1 MEVDAEIMNEILQ
14 CSDVQVMQK
23 GSIIGLLFEQNK
35 CFLYGTD
42 NDTHALRED
51 AGITARM
58 TTQNNGGAEEVYILS
73 NAYTENEH
81 SEVLYYTSDGT
92 LIDGDGTAL
101 FANSQLNCVQE
112 SDRIVIKDGV
122 GNVREGIAIK

>member
-14 CSDVQVMQK
+14 CSDVQAMQK
-23 GSIIGLLFEQNK
+23 GNIIGLLFDQNK

-42 NDTHALRED
+42 NDTHVLRED
-51 AGITARM
+51 GGITARM
-58 TTQNNGGAEEVYILS
+58 TSQNNGGAEEVYILL
-73 NAYTENEH
+73 NAYAENEH

-122 GNVREGIAIK
+122 GNVREEIAVK